1 MQWNRAYIKYKNHN
15 GVNHIDFLFVKNFWT
30 ICKLLEKSYVVVGSD
45 GGVGVSVA
53 GSSVGSR
60 GGAASDSDQGSE
72 YNLKK
77 HKLTNPYQF

>member
-1 MQWNRAYIKYKNHN
+1 M
-15 GVNHIDFLFVKNFWT
+15 
-30 ICKLLEKSYVVVGSD
+30 LEKSYVVVGSD